1 METKMILEN
10 ERIAV
15 VEYGKKL
22 VTTGLVKG
30 TFGNISI
37 YNREQNLMAISPS
50 GKDYFE
56 TTPEDIVVLRLDGEI
71 VDGKCK
77 PSSEYDL
84 HRIFYQRRTD
94 VNAVVHTHSTYATIL
109 SCLQWEIEP
118 VHYLIAYAGD
128 KIPCTPYV
136 PFGSYELAEITYETM
151 GDRNCCLLGNHGLVA
166 CGSSIAYAFDVAE
179 QMEFLSELYYKAK
192 LAGEPKLISS
202 EYLSG
207 LMEKFKTYRV

>member
-1 METKMILEN
+1 MILEK

-15 VEYGKKL
+15 VEYGRKL

-37 YNREQNLMAISPS
+37 YDREQNLMAISPS

-56 TTPEDIVVLRLDGEI
+56 TTPEDIVVLRLNGEI
-71 VDGKCK
+71 LDGKCK
-77 PSSEYDL
+77 PSSEFDL
-84 HRIFYQRRTD
+84 HRIFYQRRPD
-94 VNAVVHTHSTYATIL
+94 INAVVHTHSIYATIL

-128 KIPCTPYV
+128 RIPCTPYV
-136 PFGSYELAEITYETM
+136 PFGSYELAEAAYETM
-151 GDRNCCLLGNHGLVA
+151 GDRYCCLLGNHGLLA

-179 QMEFLSELYYKAK
+179 QMEFVSEVYYKAK
-192 LAGEPKLISS
+192 SAGEPKLISL

-207 LMEKFKTYRV
+207 LMEKFKTYRVR

>member
-1 METKMILEN
+1 MILEK

-22 VTTGLVKG
+22 VSTGLVKG

-56 TTPEDIVVLRLDGEI
+56 TTPEDIVVLSLEGEI
-71 VDGKCK
+71 VDGTCK

-84 HRIFYQRRTD
+84 HRIFYQRRRD
-94 VNAVVHTHSTYATIL
+94 INAVVHTHSTYATIL

-136 PFGSYELAEITYETM
+136 PFGSYELAEAAYETM
-151 GDRNCCLLGNHGLVA
+151 GDRYCCLLGNHGLLA

-179 QMEFLSELYYKAK
+179 QMEFVSELYYKAK
-192 LAGEPKLISS
+192 SVGEPKLIAM

-207 LMEKFKTYRV
+207 LMEKFKTYRVR

>member
-1 METKMILEN
+1 MILEK
-10 ERIAV
+10 ERLAV

-22 VTTGLVKG
+22 VSTGLVKG

-56 TTPEDIVVLRLDGEI
+56 TTPEDIVVLNLEGEI
-71 VDGKCK
+71 VDGTCK

-84 HRIFYQRRTD
+84 HRIFYQRRRD
-94 VNAVVHTHSTYATIL
+94 INAVVHTHSTYATIL

-136 PFGSYELAEITYETM
+136 PFGSYELAEVAYETM
-151 GDRNCCLLGNHGLVA
+151 GDRYCCLLGNHGLLA

-179 QMEFLSELYYKAK
+179 QMEFVSELYYKAK
-192 LAGEPKLISS
+192 SVGEPKLISS

-207 LMEKFKTYRV
+207 LMEKFKTYRVR